1 MPHDP
6 ILHLLGLAKKAGR
19 LEIGEEPVGAAGP
32 AHQARVLLLAADA
45 RPQYGAAG
53 PPTSERPGA
62 PCGSKC
68 PSPRRSWGSSWDAAP
83 APCWR

>member
-19 LEIGEEPVGAAGP
+19 LEIGEEPVGAAAR

-45 RPQYGAAG
+45 APN
-53 PPTSERPGA
+53 TVRPGA

-83 APCWR
+83 APCSR

>member
-19 LEIGEEPVGAAGP
+19 LEIGEEPVGAAAR
-32 AHQARVLLLAADA
+32 AHQARVLLLAA
-45 RPQYGAAG
+45 
-53 PPTSERPGA
+53 ERPGA